1 MVILLSN
8 PRRTKVYP
16 NLTILLRSDN
26 RMRESMM
33 ILLMVIKVFE
43 EGGNREVK
51 WLVLIHVLSAIIG
64 IGPTFFGHVL
74 VRNNQTLEQLRHS
87 MKLAGKLDFFPKIG
101 GSIAVITG
109 ILLISLNNYGSV
121 TQIWILG
128 SLILYVLIQ
137 ILVIGFAAPAQKRV
151 AQWLFDSANLSKS
164 ELPQEQRFH
173 LSRANAMLYAA
184 SAMGLVLFVLMI
196 IKPN

>member
-1 MVILLSN
+1 M
-8 PRRTKVYP
+8 
-16 NLTILLRSDN
+16 
-26 RMRESMM
+26 
-33 ILLMVIKVFE
+33 
-43 EGGNREVK
+43 K

-74 VRNNQTLEQLRHS
+74 VRSDQTLEQLRHS
-87 MKLAGKLDFFPKIG
+87 MKLARKLDYFPKIG
-101 GSIAVITG
+101 GTIAVITG

-121 TQIWILG
+121 MQIWLLG

-137 ILVIGFAAPAQKRV
+137 IVVIGFVAPAQKRV
-151 AQWLFDSANLSKS
+151 AQWVFAATNLSKA
-164 ELPQEQRFH
+164 EVPQEQRAN

-184 SAMGLVLFVLMI
+184 SVMGLVLFIFMI